1 MSKKD
6 TGLMLSTIKGPLA
19 NLLDNLS
26 GANAGYWLK
35 VVKKILRGENP
46 FAEMEAELSAQRTLV
61 LSFIVEVDGTKPYG
75 YGFVRNHN
83 FNEDNFPIKDKTK
96 RTVIIDVFDFGTQ
109 SAEIDFGHHPVVTNW
124 MIKKMER
131 YGCRPANIE
140 ELVSLG
146 KCHPGILKLFDV
158 TTLDPESKH
167 LYNGLGGDYEI
178 PVLTQ
183 TEHGKNF
190 IDLALYRYGVW
201 GKSLTFDSNC
211 KWGRPIRFAGVRIN

>member
-6 TGLMLSTIKGPLA
+6 TGLMLSTVKGPLA

-46 FAEMEAELSAQRTLV
+46 FAEREAELSAQRTLV

-96 RTVIIDVFDFGTQ
+96 RTVVIDVFHFGTQ
-109 SAEIDFGHHPVVTNW
+109 SAEIDFGHHPVTTNW
-124 MIKKMER
+124 MIGKMER
-131 YGCRPANIE
+131 YGCRPANTE
-140 ELVSLG
+140 ELVSLA
-146 KCHPGILKLFDV
+146 KCHPEILKDLKI
-158 TTLDPESKH
+158 TTLDFNSAW
-167 LYNGLGGDYEI
+167 LYNGRGGDYEI

-183 TEHGKNF
+183 TEHGQNF
-190 IDLALYRYGVW
+190 IDLIMYFNGVW
-201 GKSLTFDSNC
+201 GKELS
-211 KWGRPIRFAGVRIN
+211 FAGVRIQ